1 MRLWRE
7 EVFGPVLAVTRAKT
21 FEEALALANDCEF
34 GLTCAIYTQDLTL
47 ALRFSEEAEVGM
59 VHVNSPTIGGE
70 AQVPFGGVKGS
81 GVGEREMSKEG
92 LHFFTELKT
101 VFLDYTGAARSSSIY

>member
-1 MRLWRE
+1 MMLE
-7 EVFGPVLAVTRAKT
+7 I
-21 FEEALALANDCEF
+21 ANDCPF
-34 GLTCAIYTQDLTL
+34 GLTCAFYTQDISL
-47 ALRFSEEAEVGM
+47 AMNFAEKIETGM

-101 VFLDYTGAARSSSIY
+101 VFLDYTGQRRQSNLY

>member
-1 MRLWRE
+1 M
-7 EVFGPVLAVTRAKT
+7 
-21 FEEALALANDCEF
+21 
-34 GLTCAIYTQDLTL
+34 TQAMKFVDGMD
-47 ALRFSEEAEVGM
+47 AGM
-59 VHVNSPTIGGE
+59 VHLNSPTIGGE

-101 VFLDYTGAARSSSIY
+101 VFLDYTGERRQSNLY